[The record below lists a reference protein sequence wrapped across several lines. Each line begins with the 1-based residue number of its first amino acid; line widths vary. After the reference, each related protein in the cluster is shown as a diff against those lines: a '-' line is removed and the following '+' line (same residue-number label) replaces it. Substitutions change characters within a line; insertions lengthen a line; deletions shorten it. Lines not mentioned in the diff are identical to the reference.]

1 MESLELDELHMSGA
15 RAVFRHSSKVSEDDI
30 ADALEEQGMSLE
42 SYKKERRPSTIALY
56 TVDTGIT

>member
-15 RAVFRHSSKVSEDDI
+15 RAVFRHSSKVSEDAI

-42 SYKKERRPSTIALY
+42 SYERVRRPRSTVLY
-56 TVDTGIT
+56 TVDTGVT